1 MIFYIRVTSHIGLA
15 FVFIFSVLIL
25 IKGDCGRNGYND
37 DNERRVMP
45 YNPELSYRM
54 AVLSVVAYDRSHL
67 QHCLDQYLPAAK
79 FQLQTVFTKKTVIS
93 SKGSALDISRFRILC
108 ECWSLP
114 FAELNAR
121 DNLLMNC

>member
-1 MIFYIRVTSHIGLA
+1 MIHRQKCMIFYIRVTSHIGLA

-54 AVLSVVAYDRSHL
+54 AVLSVVAYDQSHL

-79 FQLQTVFTKKTVIS
+79 FQLQTVFTKK
-93 SKGSALDISRFRILC
+93 L
-108 ECWSLP
+108 
-114 FAELNAR
+114 
-121 DNLLMNC
+121 